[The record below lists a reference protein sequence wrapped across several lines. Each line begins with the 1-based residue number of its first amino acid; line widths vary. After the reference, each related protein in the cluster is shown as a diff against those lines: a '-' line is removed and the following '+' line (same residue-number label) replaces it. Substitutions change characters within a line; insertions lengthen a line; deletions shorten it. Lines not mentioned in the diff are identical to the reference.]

1 MAYLGLSFFCG
12 TLLGGYLMSWHR
24 HEEKR
29 DEMFKHYIDGPVD
42 GCLKND
48 EKNEYFV
55 CTDTGLAGVKDIN
68 EYFSII
74 NNISSNGSR
83 NLYHFSSE

>member
-12 TLLGGYLMSWHR
+12 TLLGGYLMSWHK

-29 DEMFKHYIDGPVD
+29 DEMFKHYIDTHVPENGDV
-42 GCLKND
+42 
-48 EKNEYFV
+48 KNEYFV

>member
-12 TLLGGYLMSWHR
+12 TLLGGYLMSWYE

-29 DEMFKHYIDGPVD
+29 DEMFKHYIDAHVCETGD
-42 GCLKND
+42 A
-48 EKNEYFV
+48 KNEYFV
-55 CTDTGLAGVKDIN
+55 STDDGLAGVKDIN

-74 NNISSNGSR
+74 NNISSNGGR